1 MGFTIGLRRAGLR
14 IPAKIFQPPGFG
26 EWIFRAEGPAP
37 LAVYRSTT
45 SQ

>member
-26 EWIFRAEGPAP
+26 EWILGGRAQY
-37 LAVYRSTT
+37 LAAAAT
-45 SQ
+45 SNG